1 MSPARVLIIVIAA
14 VAAIGCALL
23 LRGALGGKADAPAPA
38 TAERATTR
46 VLVAKRDL
54 GIGDRLQPS
63 DLGWQEWPADALN
76 PNLITDGAAPVKE
89 SERSSAAKV
98 ATAAGDMIG
107 GAGPMQTY
115 QGSIVREPILNGEPI
130 LARKLVRDGEGGFLS
145 VVLAPGK
152 RAIALPVTVDA
163 AAGGFILPGDHVDVL
178 RSREVDQVQAG
189 GGGQSTKDEF
199 IAETVLT
206 NLRVLAIDQATE
218 VQKGAKSLIG
228 ATATL
233 EVGPSDA
240 EVLTRAKAQGSLVLA
255 LRSITD
261 SGGFSGAAR
270 AEPRQQGDIVRIHRA
285 GATEVVGVR
294 P

>member
-1 MSPARVLIIVIAA
+1 MQ
-14 VAAIGCALL
+14 LL
-23 LRGALGGKADAPAPA
+23 
-38 TAERATTR
+38 
-46 VLVAKRDL
+46 
-54 GIGDRLQPS
+54 
-63 DLGWQEWPADALN
+63 
-76 PNLITDGAAPVKE
+76 PNLVTDGAAPVKD

-107 GAGPMQTY
+107 GAGPMQAY

-130 LARKLVRDGEGGFLS
+130 LIRKLVRDGEGGFMS

-178 RSREVDQVQAG
+178 HSREVDMVQALSSSQ
-189 GGGQSTKDEF
+189 QSKTEF
-199 IAETVLT
+199 VADTLLT
-206 NLRVLAIDQATE
+206 NIRVLAIDQATE
-218 VQKGAKSLIG
+218 VQKGAKSVIG

-233 EVGPSDA
+233 EVGPNDA
-240 EVLTRAKAQGSLVLA
+240 EVLTRAKSQGGLVLT

-261 SGGFSGAAR
+261 SGGFSGATD
-270 AEPRQQGDIVRIHRA
+270 AEKRDDGNLVRIHRA